1 MGLTKV
7 QARKLL
13 GHHPWVLAVDPLA
26 QALPVLECLRL
37 VDFSQEQVRGL
48 VRQNPR
54 LLLADTEGHLL
65 PLVSY
70 LTVSQEG
77 GQELSLNSSAWG
89 QGTRKGDAGVLSEL
103 TRWWLWA

>member
-1 MGLTKV
+1 MGLSKA

-13 GHHPWVLAVDPLA
+13 GHHPWALAVDPLA

-37 VDFSQEQVRGL
+37 VDFSQEQLRGL

-54 LLLADTEGHLL
+54 LLVADVEGHLL

-70 LTVSQEG
+70 LAVSARGRRQGLHFSPAGEA
-77 GQELSLNSSAWG
+77 ESSLFSG
-89 QGTRKGDAGVLSEL
+89 QGFFKDGTPKCC
-103 TRWWLWA
+103 